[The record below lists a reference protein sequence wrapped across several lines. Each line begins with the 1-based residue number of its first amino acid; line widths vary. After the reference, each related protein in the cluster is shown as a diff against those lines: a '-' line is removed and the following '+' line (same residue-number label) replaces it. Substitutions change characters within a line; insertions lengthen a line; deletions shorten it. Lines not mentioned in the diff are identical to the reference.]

1 MKKLF
6 AMLVSIVMVVSLG
19 ITVFAVDGEEELQAQ
34 AGNSI
39 TITNAK
45 EGETYN
51 LYKMFELSLDA
62 SKGAYTYT
70 LPEGSAWETFVTG
83 DGAAWL
89 AYDAA
94 SRVVTAKS
102 TLTDATVVTFAQAAL
117 AFAKDEANGVN
128 PTDTVKVDEG
138 MTEAVF
144 SELTLGYY
152 LIDTTVGSA
161 VILET
166 NNISVSIADK
176 SAGPRIEKK
185 VMEDSTNDWD
195 DKNTAAILQTV
206 YYKVEITNVQ
216 KLYNVDMRDTMS
228 AGLTFDPDSVKVYIN
243 TISED
248 TLVEGETVNAESGKY
263 EAIGYDGTWYLV
275 DATHESPDFGADHL
289 KADGNDNTFHI
300 HFRNTFVNK
309 ISATDK
315 IIVTY
320 SATLNQ
326 NAVIGGDPTNL
337 TGGNPNTVYLAWGNA
352 QETTYDTVKTYS
364 WELPIFKYTKSA
376 SDAEV
381 PLAGAQFIIGKD
393 RANEKNA
400 YIEEIDEN
408 GQIIMWTYDR
418 EDAYVFVTDSTGV
431 LRVAGL
437 DSDKHFVEEIAA
449 PTGYNQLTQPITV
462 VIDED
467 GVIRDANSKVLTT
480 LKIENKT
487 GTELPSTGG
496 VGTTIFVTVG
506 LIGVLIMGVF
516 LVTNKRMKKEGF

>member
-6 AMLVSIVMVVSLG
+6 AMLLTVVMVLSLG
-19 ITVFAVDGEEELQAQ
+19 VSVFADETELQAQ

-39 TITNAK
+39 TVTNAK
-45 EGETYN
+45 AGETYN
-51 LYKMFELSLDA
+51 LYKLFDLSLDA

-70 LPEGSAWETFVTG
+70 LPENSAWESFVTG
-83 DGAAWL
+83 TGSTWL
-89 AYDAA
+89 AYDEE

-102 TLTDATVVTFAQAAL
+102 TLTDSTVSAFAQAAL
-117 AFAKDEANGVN
+117 AYAKDEANGV
-128 PTDTVKVDEG
+128 TASDSVTVAEG
-138 MTEAVF
+138 ATEAVF

-161 VILET
+161 VIIET
-166 NNISVSIADK
+166 NNINVSVADK

-185 VMEDSTNDWD
+185 VLEDSSNTWED
-195 DKNTAAILQTV
+195 DSTAAILQTV
-206 YYKVEITNVQ
+206 YYKVEISNVQ

-228 AGLTFDPDSVKVYIN
+228 EGLTFDPDSVKVYKN
-243 TISED
+243 SISDEN
-248 TLVEGETVNAESGKY
+248 LIAGETLNAETGKY

-275 DATHESPDFGADHL
+275 DATHESPDFGAEHL
-289 KADGNDNTFHI
+289 GDNTFHI
-300 HFRNTFVNK
+300 HFRNAFVNQ

-320 SATLNQ
+320 SATLNTD
-326 NAVIGGDPTNL
+326 AVIAGE
-337 TGGNPNTVYLAWGNA
+337 GNPNTVYLAWGNA
-352 QETTYDTVKTYS
+352 QETTYDTVVTYS

-376 SDAEV
+376 SDAEI

-393 RANEKNA
+393 RGTESHGYVKSV
-400 YIEEIDEN
+400 DEN
-408 GQIIMWTYDR
+408 GKITMWTYNR
-418 EDAYVFVTDSTGV
+418 EEAYIFVTDSTGI

-437 DSDKHFVEEIAA
+437 DSDKHFVEEIEA
-449 PTGYNQLTQPITV
+449 PVGYNKLTQPISII
-462 VIDED
+462 IDED
-467 GVIRDANSKVLTT
+467 GVIRDSNSTVLTT

-496 VGTTIFVTVG
+496 MGTTVFVTVG
-506 LIGVLIMGVF
+506 LIGVLAMGVF

>member
-6 AMLVSIVMVVSLG
+6 AMLLTIVMVFSLG
-19 ITVFAVDGEEELQAQ
+19 VTAFAVENSEEGLEAQ

-39 TITNAK
+39 TVTNAK
-45 EGETYN
+45 AGETYH
-51 LYKMFELSLDA
+51 LYKMFDLSLDS
-62 SKGAYTYT
+62 SKGAYTYI
-70 LPEGSAWETFVTG
+70 LPENSAWESFVTG
-83 DGAAWL
+83 TGATWL
-89 AYDAA
+89 AYDAE

-102 TLTDATVVTFAQAAL
+102 TLTDSTVNEFAQAAL
-117 AFAKDEANGVN
+117 AYAKDEANGVTA
-128 PTDTVKVDEG
+128 TDTVTVAEG
-138 MTEAVF
+138 ATEAVF

-166 NNISVSIADK
+166 NNINVSIADK

-185 VMEDSTNDWD
+185 VLEDSSNTWE
-195 DKNTAAILQTV
+195 DKSTAAILQTV
-206 YYKVEITNVQ
+206 DYKVEISNVQ

-228 AGLTFDPDSVKVYIN
+228 EGLTFDPDSVKVYIN

-248 TLVEGETVNAESGKY
+248 TLVEGETNPGV
-263 EAIGYDGTWYLV
+263 IGSEGTWYLV
-275 DATHESPDFGADHL
+275 DATHESPDFGAEHL
-289 KADGNDNTFHI
+289 GDNTFHI
-300 HFRNTFVNK
+300 HFRNTFVNQ

-320 SATLNQ
+320 SATLNTD
-326 NAVIGGDPTNL
+326 AVIAGE
-337 TGGNPNTVYLAWGNA
+337 GNPNTVYLAWGNA
-352 QETTYDTVKTYS
+352 QETTRDTVVTYS

-376 SDAEV
+376 SDAEI

-393 RANEKNA
+393 RGTEGHGYVKSV
-400 YIEEIDEN
+400 DEN
-408 GQIIMWTYDR
+408 GKITMWTYNR
-418 EDAYVFVTDSTGV
+418 EDAYIFVTDSTGI

-437 DSDKHFVEEIAA
+437 DSDKHFVEEIEA
-449 PTGYNQLTQPITV
+449 PVGYNKLTQPISI

-467 GVIRDANSKVLTT
+467 GVIRDANSTVLTT

-496 VGTTIFVTVG
+496 IGTTIFVTVG
-506 LIGVLIMGVF
+506 LIGVLMMGVF